1 MKIVLSLILFCLV
14 ACTSSLQ
21 NTRQVDIGQIQIL
34 NIKADTTRI
43 AELQNPL
50 AMYELGEYIL
60 FPHTEK
66 TAEAPLYFYSKKD
79 LSFCFNWGKFGRG
92 PGEIYDCNPYY
103 FQKTDSSFILN
114 TNYIY
119 ETEFRMKG
127 DSLEMETPKLIASLP
142 MNNLLKIN
150 DSIFFF
156 ENKLEEKE
164 FSLFNTQRRVTLKK
178 FGEYPQTVIPFD
190 ELSDRDNI
198 CQKTCILNREKG
210 LIYIFYENMPLIRL
224 YSIDGN
230 LLEEVTLKDT
240 RPKKMTVPEF
250 YESKSELYFSFPYR
264 SGNSIY
270 VQFFNVPLNS
280 VHTLKQVEV
289 QEWDEELNLKN
300 RFLIDRNFNIF
311 CVANDDVPTLYGFNQ
326 REDDTYFVKAKL
338 REL

>member
-21 NTRQVDIGQIQIL
+21 NARKVDIEQIEIL
-34 NIKADTTRI
+34 NIKSDTTRI
-43 AELQNPL
+43 TELQNPL

-103 FQKTDSSFILN
+103 FQKTDSSFTLN

-119 ETEFRMKG
+119 ETEFKVKG
-127 DSLEMETPKLIASLP
+127 DSLEMETPKLITSLP

-178 FGEYPQTVIPFD
+178 FGEYPQTTIPFD

-210 LIYIFYENMPLIRL
+210 LIYVFYENMPLIRL

-230 LLEEVTLKDT
+230 LLEEVTLKDI
-240 RPKKMTVPEF
+240 RPKKMTVAEF

>member
-1 MKIVLSLILFCLV
+1 MKIVLSLILFCLF

-21 NTRQVDIGQIQIL
+21 KARQVDLEQIQIL
-34 NIKADTTRI
+34 NIKADTTSI
-43 AELQNPL
+43 AEIQNPL

-60 FPHTEK
+60 FPHSEK

-119 ETEFRMKG
+119 ETGFKMKG

-164 FSLFNTQRRVTLKK
+164 FSLYNTKRHATIKK

-198 CQKTCILNREKG
+198 CQKSCILNREKG
-210 LIYIFYENMPLIRL
+210 LIYVFYENMPLIRM
-224 YSIDGN
+224 YSITGN
-230 LLEEVTLKDT
+230 LLEEVTLKNT
-240 RPKKMTVPEF
+240 RPKKITVPEF
-250 YESKSELYFSFPYR
+250 YESKSDLYFSFPFC

-270 VQFFNVPLNS
+270 VQFFNVPLNK
-280 VHTLKQVEV
+280 VYTLEQVEL

-311 CVANDDVPTLYGFNQ
+311 CIATDSVPMFYGFNQ
-326 REDDTYFVKAKL
+326 WEGDAYFLKAKL
-338 REL
+338 RD

>member
-1 MKIVLSLILFCLV
+1 MKIVLSLILFCLF
-14 ACTSSLQ
+14 ACTSSLHKA
-21 NTRQVDIGQIQIL
+21 RQVDLEQIQIL
-34 NIKADTTRI
+34 NIKADTTSI
-43 AELQNPL
+43 AEIQNPL

-60 FPHTEK
+60 FPHSEK
-66 TAEAPLYFYSKKD
+66 TAESPLYFYSKKD
-79 LSFCFNWGKFGRG
+79 LSFCFSWGKFGRG

-119 ETEFRMKG
+119 ETDFKMKG

-164 FSLFNTQRRVTLKK
+164 FSLYNTKRHATIKK
-178 FGEYPQTVIPFD
+178 FGEYPQTVILFD
-190 ELSDRDNI
+190 EPSDRDNI
-198 CQKTCILNREKG
+198 CQKSCILNRDKG
-210 LIYIFYENMPLIRL
+210 LIYVFYENMPLIRM
-224 YSIDGN
+224 YSITGN

-240 RPKKMTVPEF
+240 RPKKITVPEF
-250 YESKSELYFSFPYR
+250 YESKSDLYFSFPYC

-270 VQFFNVPLNS
+270 VQFFNVPLNK
-280 VHTLKQVEV
+280 VYTLEQVEL

-311 CVANDDVPTLYGFNQ
+311 CIATGSIPMLYGFNQ
-326 REDDTYFVKAKL
+326 REGDAYFIKAKL
-338 REL
+338 RD

>member
-21 NTRQVDIGQIQIL
+21 NARKVDIGQIEIL
-34 NIKADTTRI
+34 NIKSDTTRI
-43 AELQNPL
+43 TELQNPL

-103 FQKTDSSFILN
+103 FQKTDSSFTLN

-119 ETEFRMKG
+119 ETEFKVKG
-127 DSLEMETPKLIASLP
+127 DSLEMETPKLITSLP

-178 FGEYPQTVIPFD
+178 FGEYPQTTIPFD

-210 LIYIFYENMPLIRL
+210 LIYVFYENMPLIRL

-230 LLEEVTLKDT
+230 LLEEVTLKDI
-240 RPKKMTVPEF
+240 RPKKMTVAEF

-280 VHTLKQVEV
+280 IYTLEQVEI
-289 QEWDEELNLKN
+289 QEWDEKLNLKN

>member
-21 NTRQVDIGQIQIL
+21 NARKVDIEQIEIL
-34 NIKADTTRI
+34 NIKSDTTRI
-43 AELQNPL
+43 TELQNPL

-103 FQKTDSSFILN
+103 FQKTDSSFTLN

-119 ETEFRMKG
+119 ETEFKVKG
-127 DSLEMETPKLIASLP
+127 DSLEMETPKLITSLP

-178 FGEYPQTVIPFD
+178 FGEYPQTTIPFD

-210 LIYIFYENMPLIRL
+210 LIYVFYENMPLIRL

-230 LLEEVTLKDT
+230 LLEEVTLKDI
-240 RPKKMTVPEF
+240 RPKKMTVAEF

-338 REL
+338 RDL

>member
-14 ACTSSLQ
+14 ACTSNLQ
-21 NTRQVDIGQIQIL
+21 NARKVDIEQIEIL
-34 NIKADTTRI
+34 NIKSDTTRI
-43 AELQNPL
+43 TELQNPL

-103 FQKTDSSFILN
+103 FQKTDSSFTLN

-119 ETEFRMKG
+119 ETEFKVKG
-127 DSLEMETPKLIASLP
+127 DSLEMETPKLITSLP

-178 FGEYPQTVIPFD
+178 FGEYPQTTIPFD

-210 LIYIFYENMPLIRL
+210 LIYVFYENMPLIRL

-230 LLEEVTLKDT
+230 
-240 RPKKMTVPEF
+240 
-250 YESKSELYFSFPYR
+250 Y
-264 SGNSIY
+264 
-270 VQFFNVPLNS
+270 
-280 VHTLKQVEV
+280 
-289 QEWDEELNLKN
+289 
-300 RFLIDRNFNIF
+300 
-311 CVANDDVPTLYGFNQ
+311 
-326 REDDTYFVKAKL
+326 
-338 REL
+338 